1 MHVYQI
7 IVYNNSP
14 CSELK
19 ERVQDK
25 AEIITKFTLKK
36 SNIAQ
41 I

>member
-1 MHVYQI
+1 MHVYRV

-25 AEIITKFTLKK
+25 AEVITNITLK
-36 SNIAQ
+36 
-41 I
+41 